1 MVRKIRLDDLL
12 VKKKLAKSTL
22 DARKLIYSKK
32 IKLKNYNSSYL
43 FEHTVVPLDVE
54 VSQVEEDRY
63 VSRGGYKLEGFV
75 RDINYSVK
83 GKSCLD
89 IGAST
94 GGFTDLLLQHG
105 AREVI
110 CLDSGRDQINYSILQ
125 HPKVKSFEGVN
136 ARFPFE
142 IPISPVDLAVV
153 DVSFIST
160 KRILS
165 NIKRHLNRDSD
176 LIILIKPQFEAKK
189 HQVKIGGL
197 VKDAKIHVN
206 VLDNLITSYRNS
218 GFQLHELRRS
228 KVKGRKG
235 NQEFFCLVKM
245 VE

>member
-1 MVRKIRLDDLL
+1 MYKRQ
-12 VKKKLAKSTL
+12 
-22 DARKLIYSKK
+22 
-32 IKLKNYNSSYL
+32 
-43 FEHTVVPLDVE
+43 PLDIE
-54 VSQVEEDRY
+54 VDQVKEDRY

-206 VLDNLITSYRNS
+206 VLDNCLLYTSPSPRD
-218 GFQLHELRRS
+218 
-228 KVKGRKG
+228 
-235 NQEFFCLVKM
+235 
-245 VE
+245 